1 VSAEPLG
8 LYLHLPFC
16 RTKCSYCHFAI
27 APGGPSAERQR
38 RYVQALLAEIEAA
51 PAGAADT
58 LYLGGGTPSLLAI
71 EHLEALCRR
80 LRSRHGLPD
89 GAETTLEANPRD
101 LDAASLEALVALGVD
116 RLSLGAQSFDADVLR
131 EMGRDHAPDDVFGNV
146 EAARRAGVRSVSID
160 LILGWPGESQK
171 RWGRCLAAVETLSP
185 DHVSLYLLEVSGRNL
200 LSHREG
206 RGRLSLPPDDLLADL
221 YHESRARLAA
231 LGLEQYEISNFAR
244 PGHRSRHN
252 LKYWTD
258 QPFLGLGMSAHSSLG
273 GSRFWNLGSFG
284 AYCRAVE
291 SAGGTA
297 ARAGGRALSARDR
310 WTEAL
315 FMALRLREGVD
326 LDRFRSRYQVDPLE
340 ECREALSRPF
350 DASLVELQGGRL
362 RLTDAGLLMAN
373 EVFQAFV

>member
-1 VSAEPLG
+1 VSTEPLG

-27 APGGPSAERQR
+27 SPGLPSTERQR

-51 PAGAADT
+51 PGGAADT
-58 LYLGGGTPSLLAI
+58 LYLGGGTPSLLAV
-71 EHLEALCRR
+71 EHLEELCRR
-80 LRSRHGLPD
+80 LRSRHGLPG

-101 LDAASLEALVALGVD
+101 LDAASLEALVELGIN
-116 RLSLGAQSFDADVLR
+116 RLSLGAQSFDAHVLQ
-131 EMGRDHAPDDVFGNV
+131 EMGRDHAPDDVFGSV

-171 RWGRCLAAVETLSP
+171 RWDRSLAAVEVLSP
-185 DHVSLYLLEVSGRNL
+185 DHVSVYLLEVSGRTL
-200 LSHREG
+200 LSHR
-206 RGRLSLPPDDLLADL
+206 RDRSRLSLPPDDLVADL
-221 YHESRARLAA
+221 YHESRARLAT

-258 QPFLGLGMSAHSSLG
+258 QPFLGLGMSAHSSI
-273 GSRFWNLGSFG
+273 GSDRYWNQTSFG

-291 SAGGTA
+291 VGGGAA
-297 ARAGGRALSARDR
+297 ARAGGRALSPRDR

-315 FMALRLREGVD
+315 FMALRLRDGVD
-326 LDRFRSRYQVDPLE
+326 LGHFRRLYQVNPME
-340 ECREALSRPF
+340 ACREGLGPSF
-350 DASLVELQGGRL
+350 DAGLVELRGEWL
-362 RLTDAGLLMAN
+362 RLTDAGLMLAN
-373 EVFQAFV
+373 EVFGAFV